1 MRHRSVADLM
11 TPTAVAVQPGT
22 SFKEIARLLDEY
34 GITAVPVV
42 DEENRPVGVVSEA
55 DLLRRHTAKDG
66 PSTADAMMSSPVV
79 TARPSW
85 TAVEAARLM
94 ERHRVKRLPV
104 VDADGRLIGVLS
116 RSDLLQLFLRRDRSI
131 QEEIR
136 EDVVVRILRLSPSA
150 VHIDVDEGRVTLSG
164 TLDRPGL
171 GPIIVRLCETVDGV
185 VEVED
190 RLTYEAAETA
200 PVAPEEVEAVPSPS
214 EGVEG
219 ARPSADGAEA
229 VTAVP
234 PSPDTAE
241 AAGAA
246 DPGRFDG
253 PGPDGPRP

>member
-11 TPTAVAVQPGT
+11 TPTAVSVQRGT

-66 PSTADAMMSSPVV
+66 PSTAEAMMSSPVR

-85 TAVEAARLM
+85 TAVEAARMM

-104 VDADGRLIGVLS
+104 VDAEGRLIGVLS

-136 EDVVVRILRLSPSA
+136 EDVVVRILGLSPAA

-164 TLDRPGL
+164 TVERESLA
-171 GPIIVRLCETVDGV
+171 PILLRLCESVDGV
-185 VEVED
+185 VEVVNHV
-190 RLTYEAAETA
+190 R
-200 PVAPEEVEAVPSPS
+200 VEPAGQD
-214 EGVEG
+214 E
-219 ARPSADGAEA
+219 RDGDA
-229 VTAVP
+229 
-234 PSPDTAE
+234 
-241 AAGAA
+241 
-246 DPGRFDG
+246 
-253 PGPDGPRP
+253 